1 MKITKFFLIVF
12 GSLFLYSPGWSQ
24 DTLICAP
31 DSAFIFSD
39 AIVSPSPKV
48 NDTIGDGIP
57 KEGCIN
63 TPYELTVFLKTP
75 SQISIMGFVIPLID
89 IQIAT
94 VRNLPEGLSISCSRP
109 ECIIPADSLAC
120 FFITGTPTANNDT
133 GTYLLEI
140 DLLIKTPFL
149 GTIEV
154 TFPDPTFAP
163 GVYEFKLNEEGSE
176 NCLTSSLRELAAFEL
191 TKIFPVPSD
200 NIVNLNWKANLAEY
214 TEIRLWH
221 MTGQLIHTE
230 RIRAHQGMNEH
241 RLQIDQLSPGLYWVD
256 IRSRSNQSILKLVK
270 Q

>member
-1 MKITKFFLIVF
+1 MKITKIFSIVICCL
-12 GSLFLYSPGWSQ
+12 SVYSVTWSQ
-24 DTLICAP
+24 DTLVCAP
-31 DSAFIFSD
+31 DSAFIFSE

-48 NDTIGDGIP
+48 NDTLGDGIT

-75 SQISIMGFVIPLID
+75 SSVSIMGFVVPIID
-89 IQIAT
+89 ITIDT

-109 ECIIPADSLAC
+109 DCVIPADSLAC
-120 FFITGTPTANNDT
+120 FFITGTPTADNDT

-163 GVYEFKLNEEGSE
+163 GVYEFKLNEEGSP
-176 NCLTSSLRELAAFEL
+176 NCLTSSLRELAAFEF

-200 NIVNLNWKANLAEY
+200 NIVNLNWKTDLAEN
-214 TEIRLWH
+214 TEIRIWH
-221 MTGQLIHTE
+221 MTGQLIQTE
-230 RIRAHQGMNEH
+230 RLLAHQGINEH
-241 RLQIDQLSPGLYWVD
+241 RLQIDQLPPGLYWVD
-256 IRSRSNQSILKLVK
+256 IRSRTKQSILKLVK

>member
-1 MKITKFFLIVF
+1 MKITKIFLIASCFLIVY
-12 GSLFLYSPGWSQ
+12 LPVKSQ
-24 DTLICAP
+24 DIPACEP

-48 NDTIGDGIP
+48 NDTLGDGIP

-75 SQISIMGFVIPLID
+75 SQITLMGFMVPIISIKID
-89 IQIAT
+89 T

-109 ECIIPADSLAC
+109 NCIIPADSLAC
-120 FFITGTPTANNDT
+120 FFITGTPTENNDT

-140 DLLIKTPFL
+140 DLLITTPFL
-149 GTIEV
+149 GAIEV

-163 GVYEFKLNEEGSE
+163 GTYEFILNEEGSP
-176 NCLTSSLRELAAFEL
+176 NCLTSSLRELAAFDY

-200 NIVNLNWKANLAEY
+200 NIVNLHWKANLAEY

-221 MTGQLIHTE
+221 MTGQLIQTE
-230 RIRAHQGMNEH
+230 RIQAHQGLNDH
-241 RLQIDQLSPGLYWVD
+241 QLQIDQLPPGLYWVD
-256 IRSRSNQSILKLVK
+256 IRSKSNRSTLKLVK